1 MREAPD
7 PNPRREAPD
16 PEPRREAPD
25 PDPGRPAALVDPDLV
40 EAARILRGAL
50 VRVHP
55 SFRFEERL
63 AGRLAAAAEA
73 AVLSG
78 AALRAAATGA
88 AATGASA
95 IGTGARDLIPFR
107 GSGRTPVR
115 SRAGTT
121 SGLSRMPR
129 SVLIGGAIASG
140 VTLAGAAFLARRWRA
155 RPPRSP
161 FARATRAAHRAAAGR
176 EQAVGGGFV

>member
-78 AALRAAATGA
+78 AAATGA
-88 AATGASA
+88 GA
-95 IGTGARDLIPFR
+95 IGTGARGLIPFP